1 MTLVGDPLFLHI
13 VISLGILLLLFTAKV
28 FAEIFHRLK
37 LPAILHTRTRLIQLI
52 NQGIRS
58 NVLFNSA
65 ISFFMVSSS
74 VLSAAYFRSRSH
86 ASSSADIMSFLSIQR
101 PWELSIKE
109 YVTFFSFSLQP

>member
-13 VISLGILLLLFTAKV
+13 VISLGPLLFTAKV

-37 LPAILHTRTRLIQLI
+37 LPAILYTRTRLIQLI

-74 VLSAAYFRSRSH
+74 VLSAAYFKSRSH
-86 ASSSADIMSFLSIQR
+86 ASGSADIMSFISIQR
-101 PWELSIKE
+101 PWESSIKE